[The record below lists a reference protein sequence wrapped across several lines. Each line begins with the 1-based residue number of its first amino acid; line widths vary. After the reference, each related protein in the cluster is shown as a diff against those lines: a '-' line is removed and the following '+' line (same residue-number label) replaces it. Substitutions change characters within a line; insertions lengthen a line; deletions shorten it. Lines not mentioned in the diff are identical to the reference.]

1 LLLLRSG
8 PELKISTTMRVLH
21 IAGLAIIFAFV
32 RSTTSTASGQR
43 WAVKPDMRP
52 NVHAPHIHKRPHTV
66 STSTMSG
73 PHTHRPEHYQPVTL
87 PDRPG
92 TEENTVSHVMTG
104 DMIEDDLMAS
114 EQEANIHK
122 PPHTGMTS
130 TMSGQHSEP
139 ESTETMTD
147 DHPEHHHRPRQVITQ
162 KPGPI
167 SETPLVSSEAATEE
181 HTMPPVMTEDNAMM
195 PSEELTNAPE
205 SNEAMI
211 EEISEHDEMISIHEF
226 KEVLHELVKDAVDKI
241 VMKKAGIV
249 GKLKTAKQNLIG
261 HVGEATS
268 RDPQQFTN
276 SCQCDPFTFD
286 SRRRGNCNSRHNG
299 RQWCYLLPTSF
310 CFDQQN
316 SRQLFGRFW
325 SWEACTNFNTFGVA
339 LMDAPPPSG

>member
-21 IAGLAIIFAFV
+21 IAGLAIIFAVV

-43 WAVKPDMRP
+43 WANKPYETPGGYTRPPTMRP
-52 NVHAPHIHKRPHTV
+52 NVHAPRLHKREAPILV
-66 STSTMSG
+66 G
-73 PHTHRPEHYQPVTL
+73 PILAHRARPENFHGFLIGP
-87 PDRPG
+87 
-92 TEENTVSHVMTG
+92 S
-104 DMIEDDLMAS
+104 
-114 EQEANIHK
+114 
-122 PPHTGMTS
+122 PPFPL
-130 TMSGQHSEP
+130 HSQP

-147 DHPEHHHRPRQVITQ
+147 DHPEHHHRPRPVITQ

-167 SETPLVSSEAATEE
+167 SETPLVTSEAASEE

-205 SNEAMI
+205 SNEAII

-268 RDPQQFTN
+268 RDPQQLSSF
-276 SCQCDPFTFD
+276 CECDTFAFD
-286 SRRRGNCNSRHNG
+286 SRGRGNCNSHHNG
-299 RQWCYLLPTSF
+299 QHWCYLQRHSHCPDQRRSMQLP
-310 CFDQQN
+310 
-316 SRQLFGRFW
+316 GRFH
-325 SWEACTNFNTFGVA
+325 SHLACFISVSTTGPVHPANPGR
-339 LMDAPPPSG
+339 